1 MISGISTPSGL
12 MINGESSSNGL
23 TVSHMRCGS
32 WIITDEEIVMAENEF
47 APVTPGEM
55 HGIAASLPIFARRR
69 CQNINQ
75 PHVKDW
81 VRIFSRPSS
90 LVLAGT

>member
-1 MISGISTPSGL
+1 
-12 MINGESSSNGL
+12 
-23 TVSHMRCGS
+23 
-32 WIITDEEIVMAENEF
+32 MAENEF